1 MYSLLKLVHLAAAIF
16 WIGGMA
22 FIMLALR
29 PPVHAQLEPGVRLP
43 LMAAVLGRFFVVV
56 WISIV
61 ALLATGMPMLTAT
74 GMKAAPVGVHL
85 MLGAGLLMMAIF
97 GHIYFVPFRRLKR
110 AVAAAHW
117 PEGARHIAQIVL
129 LAKINLGLGWIAIG
143 GVMLLR

>member
-29 PPVHAQLEPGVRLP
+29 PPVHAQLEPGVRLL

-129 LAKINLGLGWIAIG
+129 LAKHNLGLGWIAIG